1 MASLSTSAIL
11 LAAGYGA
18 LFLLW
23 AGSSVVLIPIPA
35 NLIMTTTAI
44 IYVGCHRS
52 LRLRD
57 RGSLGPAQSEVISKD
72 DAYQFPL
79 IGSAVLF
86 GLYVVFKLFNKA
98 ILKCR
103 CRDDVAIRFLNDP
116 PPRRI
121 VSLPQKAARR
131 SPATVRSHSLPLRR
145 RSTTTPPARRAVART
160 LRAHSA
166 LASGVWQDLINLL
179 LSIYFSVLGAYTLGA
194 TAEPAL
200 ASLLDAPGAWHA
212 RTVLELRER
221 ELPLGLGPVGPLH
234 ATPLGL
240 ACAAGA
246 LALAGAYFKTKHWLL
261 NNLFGVSFCIQG
273 MERISLGS
281 FKVGAILLVGLFFY
295 DIFWV
300 FGTPVMVEVAKSF
313 DAPIKVPTYLDAPH
327 TPRAVSRGSAVRR

>member
-131 SPATVRSHSLPLRR
+131 SPATVRS
-145 RSTTTPPARRAVART
+145 
-160 LRAHSA
+160 
-166 LASGVWQDLINLL
+166 
-179 LSIYFSVLGAYTLGA
+179 
-194 TAEPAL
+194 
-200 ASLLDAPGAWHA
+200 AP
-212 RTVLELRER
+212 
-221 ELPLGLGPVGPLH
+221 
-234 ATPLGL
+234 
-240 ACAAGA
+240 C
-246 LALAGAYFKTKHWLL
+246 
-261 NNLFGVSFCIQG
+261 SC
-273 MERISLGS
+273 
-281 FKVGAILLVGLFFY
+281 
-295 DIFWV
+295 
-300 FGTPVMVEVAKSF
+300 
-313 DAPIKVPTYLDAPH
+313 
-327 TPRAVSRGSAVRR
+327 